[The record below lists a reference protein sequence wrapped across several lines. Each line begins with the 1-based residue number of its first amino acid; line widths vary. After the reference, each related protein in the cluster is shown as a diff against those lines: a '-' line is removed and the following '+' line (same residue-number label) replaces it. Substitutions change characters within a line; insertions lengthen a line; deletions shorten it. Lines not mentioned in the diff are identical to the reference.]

1 MPVEIN
7 IVATSMGVHAGVVL
21 GAAIVACARAGSAF
35 ADEGLRAG
43 ATCVSGTG
51 RTICSSG
58 PGASGTP
65 LAV

>member
-1 MPVEIN
+1 
-7 IVATSMGVHAGVVL
+7 MGVHAGVVL